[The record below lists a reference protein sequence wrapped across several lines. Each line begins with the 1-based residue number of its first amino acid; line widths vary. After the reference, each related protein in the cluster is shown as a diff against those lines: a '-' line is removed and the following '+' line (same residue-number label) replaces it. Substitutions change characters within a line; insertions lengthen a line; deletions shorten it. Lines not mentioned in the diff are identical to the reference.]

1 MIIGWLR
8 LGVFGFIGLTL
19 VYVLVGIYAR
29 SLQREALERDWDS
42 NPANEDALPSD
53 RKTFVENG
61 MGDYE
66 KGLKK
71 RLLLLIYVLPVVA
84 VIATAYAINWS

>member
-1 MIIGWLR
+1 MILGWLR
-8 LGVFGFIGLTL
+8 LAFFGFIGLTV
-19 VYVLVGIYAR
+19 VYFLVGIYAR
-29 SLQREALERDWDS
+29 SVRREALEKAWDS
-42 NPANEDALPSD
+42 DPANEGALPSD
-53 RKTFVENG
+53 RAAFVEKG

-71 RLLLLIYVLPVVA
+71 RLLLLIYVVPVLA